1 MRVHHRR
8 PTPICSRMK
17 KLEELIRPN
26 VRALLTRLPASPETQ
41 RPEGVISLDRNE
53 SPYNAPYNRYPAAE
67 RRELLAEA
75 SLATGIRPECIFA
88 GSGAWDIFDL
98 LLRTFCRPGTDNV
111 IAPTPVSEGF
121 ARLAALNDVAYRSV
135 PLGPR
140 FELQADRLLEAADER
155 SKIIF
160 ICSPNNPTGNLAD
173 AEEIVRT
180 ADAFPGLVVV
190 DETYLAFSSAPSL
203 RRQPSAHPNLI
214 VVSSMSQAWASAGL
228 RVALAFARPETVAL
242 LDRVRPPHNISA
254 PSLRLARET
263 LRRNYSIFKWN
274 SLVADERRKVM
285 AAFTQ
290 LPFCTCVYPSE
301 ANFFLARLKGAKRI
315 YRYLA
320 AHGIAVK
327 DCSAYDGCADCLRI
341 GIALPHENTAL
352 LSAMRKYDPETEE
365 EDPRLP

>member
-1 MRVHHRR
+1 
-8 PTPICSRMK
+8 MK

-26 VRALLTRLPASPETQ
+26 VRALLPQLPPCPETQ
-41 RPEGVISLDRNE
+41 RPERTVCLDRNE
-53 SPYNAPYNRYPAAE
+53 CPYNAPYNRYPSGG

-88 GSGAWDIFDL
+88 GCGAWDIFDL
-98 LLRTFCRPGTDNV
+98 LLRTFCIPGTDNV
-111 IAPTPVSEGF
+111 IAPAPVSKGF
-121 ARLAALNDVAYRSV
+121 ARLAALNDVEYRSV
-135 PLGPR
+135 PLGR
-140 FELQADRLLEAADER
+140 QFELQSGRLLEAADGH

-173 AEEIVRT
+173 AREIVRT

-190 DETYLAFSSAPSL
+190 DETYMAFSSAPSL
-203 RRQPSAHPNLI
+203 RRHPSAHPNLI
-214 VVSSMSQAWASAGL
+214 VVSSLSQAWASAGL

-242 LDRVRPPHNISA
+242 LDCVRPPYNISA
-254 PSLRLARET
+254 PSLRLARDT
-263 LRRNYSIFKWN
+263 LRRNFNIFKWN

-290 LPFCTCVYPSE
+290 LPFCTRVYPSE

-315 YRYLA
+315 GRYLA
-320 AHGIAVK
+320 AKGIAVK
-327 DCSAYDGCADCLRI
+327 DCSEYDGCADCLRI
-341 GIALPHENTAL
+341 SIGLPHENTAL
-352 LSAMRKYDPETEE
+352 LSAMRKYAPESDE

>member
-1 MRVHHRR
+1 
-8 PTPICSRMK
+8 MK

-53 SPYNAPYNRYPAAE
+53 SPYNAPHNRYPAAE

-203 RRQPSAHPNLI
+203 RRHPSAHPNLI
-214 VVSSMSQAWASAGL
+214 VVSSLSQAWASAGL

-242 LDRVRPPHNISA
+242 LDCVRPPYNISA
-254 PSLRLARET
+254 PSLRLARDT
-263 LRRNYSIFKWN
+263 LRRNFNIFKWN

-290 LPFCTCVYPSE
+290 LPFCTRVYPSE

-315 YRYLA
+315 GRYLA
-320 AHGIAVK
+320 AKGIAVK
-327 DCSAYDGCADCLRI
+327 DCSEYDGCADCLRI
-341 GIALPHENTAL
+341 SIGLPHENTAL
-352 LSAMRKYDPETEE
+352 LSAMRKYAPESDG
-365 EDPRLP
+365 EDTRLP